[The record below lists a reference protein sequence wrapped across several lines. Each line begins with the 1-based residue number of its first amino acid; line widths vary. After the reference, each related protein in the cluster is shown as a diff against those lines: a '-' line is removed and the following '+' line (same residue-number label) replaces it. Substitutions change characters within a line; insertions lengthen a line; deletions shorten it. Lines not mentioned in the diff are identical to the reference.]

1 MGENKSLI
9 CAMICEALQHTR
21 QFRPGIGCNGLVEL
35 RYIRKEGTHE
45 PNVQY
50 DETVRPIF
58 EDGTGEDGY
67 YDINVSCDSGTALF
81 IDIAKQFVAKM

>member
-1 MGENKSLI
+1 MRENKQLI
-9 CAMICEALQHTR
+9 CNKILEALQETR

-35 RYIRKEGTHE
+35 RYIRKEEAHE

-58 EDGTGEDGY
+58 EDGTGKNGW

-81 IDIAKQFVAKM
+81 MDISKQFLARM

>member
-1 MGENKSLI
+1 MESKGLI

-21 QFRPGIGCNGLVEL
+21 QFRIGIGENGLKEL
-35 RYIRKEGTHE
+35 RYIRKKETNE
-45 PNVQY
+45 PNVKY
-50 DETVRPIF
+50 PETVRPIF

-81 IDIAKQFVAKM
+81 IDIATQFVAKM